1 MALAFSLPVLAS
13 TLAFVTYT
21 HVTAGFDIAI
31 IFSSFSLFQLLR
43 QPMMFLPR
51 ALSNIADSR
60 NALNRL
66 TLAFQAEVLTDVPF
80 VIDPA
85 QELALDVKD
94 ASFEWESPKERDKPS
109 SEAKSS
115 AKLKEVDADP
125 MNQQPFRVQN
135 IDMRIPRGTLA
146 GIVGRVGSG
155 KSSVIQGLIGEM
167 KRIGGEFSFGG
178 KVAYC
183 PQTAWIQN
191 ASLVSKTAR
200 HCVMLTE
207 A

>member
-1 MALAFSLPVLAS
+1 VLAS

-21 HVTAGFDIAI
+21 RVTSGFDIAI

-66 TLAFQAEVLTDVPF
+66 SRAFHAEVMTEVAF
-80 VIDPA
+80 KIDPA
-85 QELALDVKD
+85 QEFALEAKDV
-94 ASFEWESPKERDKPS
+94 SFEWESVSKDRESRAASATKLSGKLRDIDLP
-109 SEAKSS
+109 E
-115 AKLKEVDADP
+115 E
-125 MNQQPFRVQN
+125 PFRVQN
-135 IDMRIPRGTLA
+135 IDMRIPRGILA
-146 GIVGRVGSG
+146 GVVGRVGSG
-155 KSSVIQGLIGEM
+155 KSSLLQGFIGEM

-191 ASLVSKTAR
+191 ASLVR
-200 HCVMLTE
+200 HI
-207 A
+207 